1 MSFDTAAFWVFFAAA
16 WACWRW
22 LPYGLARTSLCG
34 FSLLFYGWW
43 DVRYVPLLVVSATLD
58 FWIGGRL
65 HRSTS
70 AAARRAL
77 VTASVV
83 LNLFILAF
91 FKYTPLAARSLG
103 DFAGFDGRS
112 AFFET
117 WVVPVG
123 ISFFTFQTMSYTIDL
138 YRRRVAPAQSY
149 RDFLLYVS
157 FFPQLVAGPIVRAA
171 TFLPQ
176 LQSRSRIS
184 RLRVRHGV
192 YRCIEG
198 LFLKVVVADGL
209 APAVIRSF
217 DQGAEQ
223 LSPAGAWYAAILFG
237 AQIFAD
243 FAGYTGIAIGVA
255 CLMGLRFPENFRA
268 PYIATSLSNFWTRW
282 HISLS
287 SWLRDYLYIPLGG
300 NRRGPARTY
309 VNLMVVMVLGGLWHG
324 AAWNFV
330 VWGALHGA
338 GLVIARGF
346 GRAVGSHPKPGRGL
360 RTRLAPLGKLA
371 AWTLVFAWVHVAWV
385 FFRGQD
391 LATAQIMVSKMTVG
405 LWRETVLGADI
416 GNASPSLRYAVLL
429 LPVALMHLAQL
440 GHEVKRWPRSELVR
454 AVAAGAMLFGLAIFE
469 RGRSF
474 QFIYFQF

>member
-1 MSFDTAAFWVFFAAA
+1 MSFDTVTFWVFFAAA
-16 WACWRW
+16 WASWRL
-22 LPYGLARTSLCG
+22 LPFGLARTALCG
-34 FSLLFYGWW
+34 FSLLFYSWW
-43 DVRYVPLLVVSATLD
+43 DIRYVPLLVVSATLD
-58 FWIGGRL
+58 YWIGQRL
-65 HRSTS
+65 HRSGDERT
-70 AAARRAL
+70 RKAL
-77 VTASVV
+77 VSASVA
-83 LNLFILAF
+83 LNLSILAF
-91 FKYTPLAARSLG
+91 FKYTPFAARSLG
-103 DFAGFDGRS
+103 GFVGVDSSSALFA
-112 AFFET
+112 T
-117 WVVPVG
+117 WIVPVG

-138 YRRRVAPAQSY
+138 YRRATVPALSF

-176 LQSRSRIS
+176 LQSRSPIS
-184 RLRVRHGV
+184 SLRVRHGV

-198 LFLKVVVADGL
+198 LFLKVVVADGI

-300 NRRGPARTY
+300 NRRGPVRTY
-309 VNLMVVMVLGGLWHG
+309 FNLMIVMVLGGLWHG

-330 VWGALHGA
+330 VWGVLHGA
-338 GLVIARGF
+338 GLVVARGF
-346 GRAVGSHPKPGRGL
+346 GRTVGS
-360 RTRLAPLGKLA
+360 RLGASGSPFALMFKLA
-371 AWTLVFAWVHVAWV
+371 SWALVFAWVHIAWV
-385 FFRGQD
+385 FFRATD
-391 LATAQIMVSKMTVG
+391 LATAQAIASKMTVG
-405 LWRETVLGADI
+405 LWDQVVLGAD
-416 GNASPSLRYAVLL
+416 GGSYSPSLRYAVLL
-429 LPVALMHLAQL
+429 VPVALMHLAQL
-440 GHEVKRWPRSELVR
+440 TFELKRWPRSELVR
-454 AVAAGAMLFGLAIFE
+454 AAAAGAMLFGLLLFE